1 MAWDAAR
8 QSGEAPSVCFV
19 TTDFVRVIRNGG
31 IGTHFWLMSRLLA
44 KRGWDVHVLFCG
56 EVDDEQAMA
65 SMPAAMAAEG
75 ITFTWLEELPAPPWR
90 GIHNYGDGMYNL
102 HLSQQAFEALE
113 KLHSRY
119 AFDIIEFP
127 DWRALGFRSAQ
138 AKRSDLAFQDV
149 ALAVKLHS
157 TTDWQRRGN
166 LSERKSPWE
175 LKLEWCE
182 RYAFERADLQLSPSR
197 YMAEDTRS
205 AGWDVRD
212 NVLVAYPFPEPEPRP
227 TVQAEDVRKLAF
239 FGRLERRKGLDIFL
253 DALESVPAEVP
264 VLFLGRDTRIEG
276 RSATEIIRERL
287 GDRPFEIEDEL
298 DREAALAKLA
308 SGDTLAVI
316 ASQSETFGFT
326 VAECIA
332 NQIPFIAARAG
343 GIPEVVRHPEARRR
357 WLFEPTMADLAT
369 AMTKRLAADPEEER
383 RLREEAREHCH
394 HERWNDEVE
403 ATYRQALTPSRG
415 TRPSTLQNQPAEK
428 VSVSVAITHYNHA
441 AFLPRALASIGGQIV
456 QPDEVFVIDDG
467 STDPEALAVF
477 ESMEARYPEWTF
489 LRQENAGPG
498 AARNRCLELS
508 KGSHFLP
515 FDSDNVASSE
525 LVSTLRQAIQADPSR
540 DVATCQ
546 ALAFV
551 DDADIEAESYA
562 FRYAPTGGPR
572 VVAPLENVFGDTCA
586 LYRAKALR
594 AVDGFEIDPT
604 SPHEDWETLTKLA
617 FAGFDIDVVP
627 RPLFWYR
634 TEVGGRLETLGGDLA
649 NKYRLRRRFVE
660 EILADVELDRGER
673 IALWDCLVAFATP
686 NEDLIFLQR
695 AHDEVAEWAERTLA
709 DANAW
714 HEQRLVD
721 TVARYEEV
729 LAVGD
734 PRVAL
739 GAVRV
744 KQLWREAARR
754 SLQGLH
760 RRARA
765 IAARDRQR

>member
-1 MAWDAAR
+1 M
-8 QSGEAPSVCFV
+8 G
-19 TTDFVRVIRNGG
+19 
-31 IGTHFWLMSRLLA
+31 RLLA

-65 SMPAAMAAEG
+65 SMPAEMASEG

-90 GIHNYGDGMYNL
+90 DIHTYGDGMHNL

-113 KLHSRY
+113 KLHSNY

-138 AKRSDLAFQDV
+138 AKRSGLAFQDV

-166 LSERKSPWE
+166 LSERNSPWE

-182 RYAFERADLQLSPSR
+182 RYTFERADLQLSPSS
-197 YMAEDTRS
+197 YMVEDTRS

-212 NVLVAYPFPEPEPRP
+212 NVLVAYPFPEPEATR
-227 TVQAEDVRKLAF
+227 TIQTEEVRKLAF

-253 DALESVPAEVP
+253 DALESLPTKVP
-264 VLFLGRDTRIEG
+264 VIFLGRDTRIDG
-276 RSATEIIRERL
+276 RSATGVIRERL

-357 WLFEPTMADLAT
+357 WLFEPTAADLAA

-383 RLREEAREHCH
+383 RLREEVREHCH

-403 ATYRQALTPSRG
+403 ATYRQALALSRE
-415 TRPSTLQNQPAEK
+415 TRPSTRRNEPAEK

-441 AFLPRALASIGGQIV
+441 AFLPRALASIGDQIDR
-456 QPDEVFVIDDG
+456 PDEVFVIDDG

-515 FDSDNVASSE
+515 FDSDNIARPE
-525 LVSTLRQAIQADPSR
+525 LVSTLLQAIRADPSR

-551 DDADIEAESYA
+551 NDADIETESYA

-572 VVAPLENVFGDTCA
+572 IIAPLENVFGDTCA
-586 LYRAKALR
+586 LYRAEALR

-627 RPLFWYR
+627 RPLFWYQ
-634 TEVGGRLETLGGDLA
+634 TDVGGRLETLGGDLA
-649 NKYRLRRRFVE
+649 NKYRLRRRLVE
-660 EILADVELDRGER
+660 EILADVELDRSER
-673 IALWDCLVAFATP
+673 VALWDCLVAFATP
-686 NEDLIFLQR
+686 NEDVIFLQR
-695 AHDEVAEWAERTLA
+695 AHDEVAEWAEKTLA

-729 LAVGD
+729 LAGGD

-744 KQLWREAARR
+744 KHLWREAARR
-754 SLQGLH
+754 SLHGLR
-760 RRARA
+760 RRAKA
-765 IAARDRQR
+765 IIARDRQP